1 MSTKNKNKLKV
12 LALVEI
18 NIDKD
23 NKGYAFFKTD
33 KELSESEL
41 TKLPYD
47 YKIVSKHFGSCSSI
61 DEKFD
66 LSVKEYNKYEYTP
79 DKKLVKSLSK
89 NIFIFTEKVEKNE

>member
-12 LALVEI
+12 LALLEF
-18 NIDKD
+18 NIDNN

-33 KELSESEL
+33 KELTESEL
-41 TKLPYD
+41 TKFPYD
-47 YKIVSKHFGSCSSI
+47 YKIVNKHFGSSSNI

-66 LSVKEYNKYEYTP
+66 VAIEEYNKYEYTP